1 VIYAGWVAGGGN
13 PGPSFGS
20 GIATNAGGSW
30 HQVSMAGLP
39 SRYISGITV
48 DKTNTNHAIVVF
60 SGYSRR
66 WIPSAGVGHVF
77 ETFDGGKTWTNI
89 SGNLPDV
96 PGDALAMVGNRLVLG
111 TDVGAFT
118 ALDGGGSGTSW
129 SVLGTNLPNAAINDV
144 TLGPDGN
151 VYAAMHGRGV
161 WSITP

>member
-1 VIYAGWVAGGGN
+1 
-13 PGPSFGS
+13 
-20 GIATNAGGSW
+20 
-30 HQVSMAGLP
+30 
-39 SRYISGITV
+39 
-48 DKTNTNHAIVVF
+48 
-60 SGYSRR
+60 
-66 WIPSAGVGHVF
+66 
-77 ETFDGGKTWTNI
+77 
-89 SGNLPDV
+89 
-96 PGDALAMVGNRLVLG
+96 MVGNRLVLG